1 MWWTRLIWELSA
13 FTQVPFYT
21 NLSLLQELNLL
32 HLEPF
37 EQGPN
42 KQEDIYGGQLAQ
54 LEIIA
59 FNNLEGNG

>member
-1 MWWTRLIWELSA
+1 MSG

-21 NLSLLQELNLL
+21 NLSLVQELNLYR
-32 HLEPF
+32 LEPF

-42 KQEDIYGGQLAQ
+42 KKEDIYGGQLAQ

-59 FNNLEGNG
+59 FNNLEGSG

>member
-1 MWWTRLIWELSA
+1 MIGELSA

-21 NLSLLQELNLL
+21 NLSLLQELNLH

-42 KQEDIYGGQLAQ
+42 KQEDTYGGQLAQ

-59 FNNLEGNG
+59 FNNLYVNG

>member
-1 MWWTRLIWELSA
+1 MSG

-21 NLSLLQELNLL
+21 NLSLVQELNLYR
-32 HLEPF
+32 LEPF

-42 KQEDIYGGQLAQ
+42 KKEDIYGGQLAQ

-59 FNNLEGNG
+59 FNDLEGSG